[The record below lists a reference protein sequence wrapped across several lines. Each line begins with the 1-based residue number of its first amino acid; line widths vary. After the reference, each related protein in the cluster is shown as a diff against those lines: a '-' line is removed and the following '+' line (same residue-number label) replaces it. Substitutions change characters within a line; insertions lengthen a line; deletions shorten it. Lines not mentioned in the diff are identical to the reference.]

1 MISYSVYFTWQIY
14 ICMPRNITLPLEKTG
29 GADKARPRN
38 TINGNKDEQTEHY
51 SRHDTMG
58 LKTWNMSLDKLV
70 NIGPIT
76 QPSVGDNLRLFLV
89 LFIAIFNNSSV
100 VFTAVNCIGG
110 GNRSGVPGKNHQMT
124 DKLVKHVK
132 LQRAYT

>member
-1 MISYSVYFTWQIY
+1 
-14 ICMPRNITLPLEKTG
+14 
-29 GADKARPRN
+29 
-38 TINGNKDEQTEHY
+38 
-51 SRHDTMG
+51 MG

-100 VFTAVNCIGG
+100 LFTAVILYWWRKSEWSTRRKPPNDWQTCKACETSTGI
-110 GNRSGVPGKNHQMT
+110 
-124 DKLVKHVK
+124 HVAVIEVFTK
-132 LQRAYT
+132 